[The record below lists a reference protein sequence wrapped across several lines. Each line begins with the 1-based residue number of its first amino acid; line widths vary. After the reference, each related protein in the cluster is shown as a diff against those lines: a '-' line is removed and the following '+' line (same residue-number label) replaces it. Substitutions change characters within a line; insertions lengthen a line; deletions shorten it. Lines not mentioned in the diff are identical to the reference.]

1 MFSVLAAALLAVCNP
16 ASAQG
21 MALDPQIRAHVGLN
35 YVDGPSGFGI
45 TGGMDTRL
53 TRIVALDVGGFASP
67 IPVAESW
74 EWTDT
79 EATTPEYYRLRHG
92 VYATAGL
99 RLPHPQ
105 PKRWAWEVFARG
117 GGGVLWIA
125 NLNPEVPSDDGG
137 RFSIRAYP
145 AGLLGGDALV
155 RFGKIG
161 VRASGK
167 AWMFNV
173 VQTSPID
180 NFFVVRSQ
188 WALEALVQW

>member
-1 MFSVLAAALLAVCNP
+1 MLSLLAGALLALATP
-16 ASAQG
+16 ASAQN
-21 MALDPQIRAHVGLN
+21 MALDPQIRAHAGLN

-45 TGGMDTRL
+45 SGGLDTRL
-53 TRIVALDVGGFASP
+53 TRVLAIDVGGFASP
-67 IPVAESW
+67 IPVPEAW
-74 EWTDT
+74 EWTNQD
-79 EATTPEYYRLRHG
+79 ATTPEYYRLRHA
-92 VYATAGL
+92 VSATLGL

-117 GGGVLWIA
+117 GGGVIWTA
-125 NLNPEVPSDDGG
+125 NLNPDVPSDDGG
-137 RFSIRAYP
+137 RFSVRAGP
-145 AGLLGGDALV
+145 AAAAGADALV
-155 RFGKIG
+155 RFGKVG

-173 VQTSPID
+173 VQTTPID